1 MRDLHSR
8 FRVANSPETSA
19 DELKSLSGDES
30 EMVRASE
37 VHNPSLPVASIEI
50 FFND

>member
-8 FRVANSPETSA
+8 FRTANSPETFS
-19 DELKSLSGDES
+19 DELKFLSCDES

-37 VHNPSLPVASIEI
+37 VHNPSRPVASIEI